1 MPFYVRFYHL
11 PFYGAFYRLPVSCK
25 RKLDRETGG
34 SLTRLHL
41 EVFEIVRGIVKRN
54 LDCSW
59 KV

>member
-1 MPFYVRFYHL
+1 MGQGP
-11 PFYGAFYRLPVSCK
+11 
-25 RKLDRETGG
+25 GG

-59 KV
+59 KVQPLSLRKVE